1 LTLVG
6 LPGSGAKYPSQL
18 SGGQQ
23 QRIALARA
31 LATSPGLLL
40 LDEPLSA
47 LDALERVRLREE
59 IRSLQQSLGVT
70 TIMVTHDQEEAL
82 SMADRIVV
90 MNHGCIEQVGTPT
103 EIYREPASAF
113 VADFVGQV
121 NVLDGTVSGQE
132 LQLGDMRIP
141 LQDIPA
147 THHPAGPVKVYLRP
161 EDVLARPI
169 LAGDACVF
177 QARIQEVEFL
187 GAFCHVHVMAP
198 AISPQALT
206 VYLSLNFLAEQNLQA
221 GSSIPLKL
229 MPERIKLF

>member
-1 LTLVG
+1 
-6 LPGSGAKYPSQL
+6 
-18 SGGQQ
+18 
-23 QRIALARA
+23 
-31 LATSPGLLL
+31 
-40 LDEPLSA
+40 
-47 LDALERVRLREE
+47 VRLREE
-59 IRSLQQSLGVT
+59 IRTLQQSLGVT

-121 NVLDGTVSGQE
+121 NVLPGTVTEQT
-132 LQLGDMRIP
+132 LHLGEMRIP
-141 LQDIPA
+141 LSDMPSKAHAQGD
-147 THHPAGPVKVYLRP
+147 VKVYLRP

-177 QARIQEVEFL
+177 QATIQEVEFL

-198 AISPQALT
+198 AISTKSLT
-206 VYLSLNFLAEQNLQA
+206 VYLSLNYLAEHQLQA
-221 GSSIPLKL
+221 GSTLALKL

>member
-1 LTLVG
+1 
-6 LPGSGAKYPSQL
+6 
-18 SGGQQ
+18 
-23 QRIALARA
+23 
-31 LATSPGLLL
+31 
-40 LDEPLSA
+40 
-47 LDALERVRLREE
+47 
-59 IRSLQQSLGVT
+59 
-70 TIMVTHDQEEAL
+70 
-82 SMADRIVV
+82 MADRIVV

-121 NVLDGTVSGQE
+121 NVLDGTVSGQA

-141 LQDIPA
+141 LAEIPA
-147 THHPAGPVKVYLRP
+147 NQHPEGPVKVYLRP

-177 QARIQEVEFL
+177 QASIHEIEFL

-198 AISPQALT
+198 AITPKPLT

-221 GSSIPLKL
+221 GSTIPLKL
-229 MPERIKLF
+229 IPERIKLF